1 MRRRW
6 LVALSLPLVIAACE
20 GSPTTGASAAI
31 ASGSPTATAS
41 PTSTPSAAPP
51 SGLATGVTATTT
63 ESTLAPSG
71 SIRDEMY
78 ALAYHPGD
86 VTVPSGTF
94 TFFLVNPADK
104 SSATHTMA
112 VGVHVGQPIVSSAAV
127 ALGTS
132 AIFAVSG
139 LPPGH
144 YMMWCTIDGH
154 AAEGMV
160 GSLTVH

>member
-1 MRRRW
+1 M
-6 LVALSLPLVIAACE
+6 
-20 GSPTTGASAAI
+20 
-31 ASGSPTATAS
+31 
-41 PTSTPSAAPP
+41 
-51 SGLATGVTATTT
+51 TATTV
-63 ESTLAPSG
+63 ESQSAPSG

-86 VTVPSGTF
+86 VSVPTGTF

-112 VGVHVGQPIVSSAAV
+112 IGPHLGQTIVTSAAV
-127 ALGTS
+127 PLGTS
-132 AIFAVSG
+132 AIFTVSG
-139 LPPGH
+139 LPPGR
-144 YMMWCTIDGH
+144 YVLWCTIDGH

>member
-1 MRRRW
+1 
-6 LVALSLPLVIAACE
+6 
-20 GSPTTGASAAI
+20 
-31 ASGSPTATAS
+31 
-41 PTSTPSAAPP
+41 
-51 SGLATGVTATTT
+51 VTATTT
-63 ESTLAPSG
+63 QSVVAPSG
-71 SIRDEMY
+71 STRDEMY
-78 ALAYHPGD
+78 NLAYHPGD
-86 VTVPSGTF
+86 VTMPSGSF

-112 VGVHVGQPIVSSAAV
+112 IGVHIGQPIVTSDYV
-127 ALGTS
+127 PLGTS

-139 LPPGH
+139 LPPGQ